1 MKKINQLKVKAAS
14 SSYNIYFGENFITNF
29 SLKKLSDAKEILL
42 IFDSKLPISSLK
54 KVQTFIK
61 KSKPSKFE
69 SFKFVANEKNKSLET
84 AERILEKLIDSKFSR
99 DSLIVSFGGG
109 ITTDISGFIAS
120 VYLRGI
126 DVMHIPTTL
135 LAQVDASIGGK
146 TGVNS
151 KKFKNMI
158 GAFKQPLAVMV
169 DTYYL
174 KSLSKRHIAAGYSE
188 IIKHALI
195 DDKKLL
201 LRLEKFQGD
210 FRTGK
215 NSIELVNL
223 IKISSKI
230 KAKIVEQDE
239 EEKSVR
245 AHLNFGHTFA
255 HAIESVQS
263 FKGLNHGEAVGVGM
277 LCAAKLSF
285 LLNKLTIKEYDRVR
299 KINKKYKLP
308 TELPSDCEPQKIL
321 KAMELDKKSKNSN
334 LRFIVLDGIGKAEIV
349 ENIPEE
355 KILNSLKI

>member
-1 MKKINQLKVKAAS
+1 MKKIEHLRVNIPN
-14 SSYNIYFGENFITNF
+14 SSYKIYFGDNFISNF
-29 SLKKLSDAKEILL
+29 PLKKISNAKEIFL
-42 IFDSKLPISSLK
+42 IFDSKLPESSLK
-54 KVQTFIK
+54 KVHSFIK

-84 AERILEKLIDSKFSR
+84 SERILEKFIDLRFSR
-99 DSLIVSFGGG
+99 ESLIVSLGGG

-120 VYLRGI
+120 VFLRGI
-126 DVMHIPTTL
+126 DVIHIPTTL

-151 KKFKNMI
+151 KKYKNMI
-158 GAFKQPLAVMV
+158 GTFKQPNSVLI
-169 DTYYL
+169 DTDFL
-174 KSLSKRHIAAGYSE
+174 KSLNKRHIAAGYSE

-195 DDKKLL
+195 DDVKLL
-201 LRLEKFQGD
+201 SKLEKFGGRID
-210 FRTGK
+210 
-215 NSIELVNL
+215 SVELAEL

-285 LLNKLTIKEYDRVR
+285 LLNKLTIKEFDRVMG
-299 KINKKYKLP
+299 IIKKYKLP
-308 TELPSDCEPQKIL
+308 TKLPSNCEPQQIL
-321 KAMELDKKSKNSN
+321 KAMELDKKNKNNS
-334 LRFIVLDGIGKAEIV
+334 LRFIILNGLGKVEII
-349 ENIPEE
+349 ENVPEE

>member
-1 MKKINQLKVKAAS
+1 MKTIKQLKVNIPN
-14 SSYNIYFGENFITNF
+14 SSYKIYFGDNFIANF
-29 SLKKLSDAKEILL
+29 PLKKVSNAKEIFL
-42 IFDSKLPISSLK
+42 IFDSKLPESSLK
-54 KVQTFIK
+54 KVHSFIK

-69 SFKFVANEKNKSLET
+69 SFKLVANEKNKSLET
-84 AERILEKLIDSKFSR
+84 SERILEKLIDLRFSR
-99 DSLIVSFGGG
+99 ESLIVSLGGG

-120 VYLRGI
+120 VFLRGI
-126 DVMHIPTTL
+126 DVIHIPTTL

-151 KKFKNMI
+151 EKYKNMI
-158 GAFKQPLAVMV
+158 GTFKQPNSVLI
-169 DTYYL
+169 DTDFL

-195 DDKKLL
+195 DNVKLL
-201 LRLEKFQGD
+201 SKLEKFGGRID
-210 FRTGK
+210 
-215 NSIELVNL
+215 SVELSEL

-239 EEKSVR
+239 EENSVR

-285 LLNKLTIKEYDRVR
+285 LLKKLTINEFNRVMG
-299 KINKKYKLP
+299 IIKKYKLP
-308 TELPSDCEPQKIL
+308 TKLPSNCEPQKIL
-321 KAMELDKKSKNSN
+321 KAMELDKKNKNNS
-334 LRFIVLDGIGKAEIV
+334 LRFIILNGLGKVEIV
-349 ENIPEE
+349 ENVPKE

>member
-1 MKKINQLKVKAAS
+1 MKTIKQLKVS
-14 SSYNIYFGENFITNF
+14 SPSSNYSIYFGDNFINSF
-29 SLKKLSDAKEILL
+29 SLKKISNSKEIFL
-42 IFDSKLPISSLK
+42 IFDSKLPDLSIRK
-54 KVQTFIK
+54 IKRFIR

-69 SFKFVANEKNKSLET
+69 SLKFTANEKNKSIET
-84 AERILEKLIDSKFSR
+84 SQKIIEKLIDLKFSR

-109 ITTDISGFIAS
+109 ITTDLSGFVAS
-120 VYLRGI
+120 VYLRGVE
-126 DVMHIPTTL
+126 VMHIPTTL

-158 GAFKQPLAVMV
+158 GAFKQPKAVLI
-169 DTYYL
+169 DTYFL
-174 KSLSKRHIAAGYSE
+174 KSLSKRHMAAGYSE

-195 DDKKLL
+195 DDMGLLTKLERFGGKL
-201 LRLEKFQGD
+201 GKRTD
-210 FRTGK
+210 F
-215 NSIELVNL
+215 IELADL

-230 KAKIVEQDE
+230 KSKIVEQDE

-245 AHLNFGHTFA
+245 AHLNFGHTYA

-285 LLNKLTIKEYDRVR
+285 LLKKLTVKEFNRVMGVIKQF
-299 KINKKYKLP
+299 KLP
-308 TELPSDCEPQKIL
+308 TKLPSNCEPQKIL
-321 KAMELDKKSKNSN
+321 KAMELDKKNKNNN
-334 LRFIVLDGIGKAEIV
+334 LRFIILNGLGKVEIV
-349 ENIPEE
+349 ENVPDE

>member
-1 MKKINQLKVKAAS
+1 MKTIKQLKVKTS
-14 SSYNIYFGENFITNF
+14 SSNYSIYFGDNFIANF
-29 SLKKLSDAKEILL
+29 PLKKVSNAKEIFL
-42 IFDSKLPISSLK
+42 IFDSKLPESSLK
-54 KVQTFIK
+54 KVHNFIK

-69 SFKFVANEKNKSLET
+69 SFKFVANEKNKSLEIS
-84 AERILEKLIDSKFSR
+84 ERILEKFIDLRFSR
-99 DSLIVSFGGG
+99 ESLIVSLGGG

-120 VYLRGI
+120 VFLRGI
-126 DVMHIPTTL
+126 DVIHIPTTL

-151 KKFKNMI
+151 KKYKNMI
-158 GAFKQPLAVMV
+158 GMFKQPNSVLI
-169 DTYYL
+169 DTDFL
-174 KSLSKRHIAAGYSE
+174 KSLNKRHIAAGYSE

-195 DDKKLL
+195 DDVKLL
-201 LRLEKFQGD
+201 SKLEKFGGRID
-210 FRTGK
+210 
-215 NSIELVNL
+215 SVELAEL

-285 LLNKLTIKEYDRVR
+285 LLNKLTIKEFDRVMG
-299 KINKKYKLP
+299 IIKKYKLP
-308 TELPSDCEPQKIL
+308 TKLPSNCEPQQIL
-321 KAMELDKKSKNSN
+321 KAMELDKKNKNNS
-334 LRFIVLDGIGKAEIV
+334 LRFIILNGLGKVEII
-349 ENIPEE
+349 ENVPEE

>member
-1 MKKINQLKVKAAS
+1 MKTIKQLKVKTS
-14 SSYNIYFGENFITNF
+14 SSNYSIYFGDNFIANF
-29 SLKKLSDAKEILL
+29 PLKKVSNAKEIFL
-42 IFDSKLPISSLK
+42 IFDSKLPESSLK
-54 KVQTFIK
+54 KVHSFIK

-84 AERILEKLIDSKFSR
+84 SERILEKFIDLRFSR
-99 DSLIVSFGGG
+99 ESLIVSLGGG

-120 VYLRGI
+120 VFLRGI
-126 DVMHIPTTL
+126 DVIHIPTTL

-151 KKFKNMI
+151 KKYKNMI
-158 GAFKQPLAVMV
+158 GTFKQPNSVLI
-169 DTYYL
+169 DTDFL

-195 DDKKLL
+195 DDVKLL
-201 LRLEKFQGD
+201 SKLEKFGGRID
-210 FRTGK
+210 
-215 NSIELVNL
+215 SVELAEL

-285 LLNKLTIKEYDRVR
+285 LLNKLTIKEFNRVMG
-299 KINKKYKLP
+299 IIKKYKLP
-308 TELPSDCEPQKIL
+308 TKLPSNCEPQQIL
-321 KAMELDKKSKNSN
+321 KAMELDKKNKNNS
-334 LRFIVLDGIGKAEIV
+334 LRFIILNGLGKVEII
-349 ENIPEE
+349 ENVPEE

>member
-1 MKKINQLKVKAAS
+1 MKKIKQLRVNIPN
-14 SSYNIYFGENFITNF
+14 SSYKVYFGDNFIANF
-29 SLKKLSDAKEILL
+29 PLKKVSNAKEIFL
-42 IFDSKLPISSLK
+42 IFDSKIPESSLK
-54 KVQTFIK
+54 KAHSFIK

-84 AERILEKLIDSKFSR
+84 SERILEKLIDLRFSR
-99 DSLIVSFGGG
+99 ESLIVSLGGG

-120 VYLRGI
+120 VFLRGI
-126 DVMHIPTTL
+126 DVIHIPTTL

-151 KKFKNMI
+151 KKYKNMI
-158 GAFKQPLAVMV
+158 GTFKQPNSVLI
-169 DTYYL
+169 DTDFL
-174 KSLSKRHIAAGYSE
+174 KSLSKKHIAAGYSE

-195 DDKKLL
+195 NDVNLL
-201 LRLEKFQGD
+201 SKLEKFGGRID
-210 FRTGK
+210 SF
-215 NSIELVNL
+215 ELAEL

-263 FKGLNHGEAVGVGM
+263 FRGLNHGEAVGVGM

-285 LLNKLTIKEYDRVR
+285 LLKKLTIKEFNRVMGV
-299 KINKKYKLP
+299 IKKYKLP
-308 TELPSDCEPQKIL
+308 TKLPANCEPQKIL
-321 KAMELDKKSKNSN
+321 KAMELDKKNKNNS
-334 LRFIVLDGIGKAEIV
+334 LRFIILNGLGKVEIV
-349 ENIPEE
+349 ENVPKE
-355 KILNSLKI
+355 KILNSLKV

>member
-1 MKKINQLKVKAAS
+1 MKKIEHLRVNIPN
-14 SSYNIYFGENFITNF
+14 SSYKIYFGDNFIANF
-29 SLKKLSDAKEILL
+29 PLKKISNAKEIFL
-42 IFDSKLPISSLK
+42 IFDSKLPESSLK
-54 KVQTFIK
+54 KVHSFIK

-69 SFKFVANEKNKSLET
+69 SFKFVANEKNKSLEIS
-84 AERILEKLIDSKFSR
+84 ERILEKFIDLRFSR
-99 DSLIVSFGGG
+99 ESLIVSLGGG

-120 VYLRGI
+120 VFLRGI
-126 DVMHIPTTL
+126 DVIHIPTTL

-151 KKFKNMI
+151 KKYKNMI
-158 GAFKQPLAVMV
+158 GTFKQPNSVLI
-169 DTYYL
+169 DTDFL
-174 KSLSKRHIAAGYSE
+174 KSLNKRHIAAGYSE

-195 DDKKLL
+195 DDVKLL
-201 LRLEKFQGD
+201 SKLEKFGGRID
-210 FRTGK
+210 
-215 NSIELVNL
+215 SVELAEL

-285 LLNKLTIKEYDRVR
+285 LLNKLTIKEFDRVMG
-299 KINKKYKLP
+299 IIKKYKLP
-308 TELPSDCEPQKIL
+308 TKLPSNCEPQQIL
-321 KAMELDKKSKNSN
+321 KAMELDKKNKNNS
-334 LRFIVLDGIGKAEIV
+334 LRFIILNGLGKVEII
-349 ENIPEE
+349 ENVPEE

>member
-1 MKKINQLKVKAAS
+1 MKKIKQLRVNIPN
-14 SSYNIYFGENFITNF
+14 SSYKIYFGDNFIANF
-29 SLKKLSDAKEILL
+29 PMKKVSSAKEIFL
-42 IFDSKLPISSLK
+42 IFDSKLPESFLK
-54 KVQTFIK
+54 KVHSFIK

-84 AERILEKLIDSKFSR
+84 SERILEKLIDLRFSR
-99 DSLIVSFGGG
+99 ESLIVSLGGG

-120 VYLRGI
+120 IFLRGI
-126 DVMHIPTTL
+126 DVIHIPTTL

-151 KKFKNMI
+151 KKYKNMI
-158 GAFKQPLAVMV
+158 GTFKQPNSVLI
-169 DTYYL
+169 DTDFL

-195 DDKKLL
+195 NDVKLL
-201 LRLEKFQGD
+201 SKLEKFGGGID
-210 FRTGK
+210 
-215 NSIELVNL
+215 SIELAEL

-239 EEKSVR
+239 EEKSIR

-285 LLNKLTIKEYDRVR
+285 LLNKLTIKEFNRVMGV
-299 KINKKYKLP
+299 IKKYKLP
-308 TELPSDCEPQKIL
+308 TKMPSNCEPQKIL
-321 KAMELDKKSKNSN
+321 KAMELDKKNKNNSF
-334 LRFIVLDGIGKAEIV
+334 RFIILNGLGKVEII
-349 ENIPEE
+349 ENVPEE

>member
-1 MKKINQLKVKAAS
+1 MKKIKQLRVNIPN
-14 SSYNIYFGENFITNF
+14 SSYKVYFGDNFIANF
-29 SLKKLSDAKEILL
+29 PLKKVSNAKEIFL
-42 IFDSKLPISSLK
+42 IFDSKIPESSLK
-54 KVQTFIK
+54 KAHSFIK

-84 AERILEKLIDSKFSR
+84 SERILEKLIDLRFSR
-99 DSLIVSFGGG
+99 ESLIVSLGGG

-120 VYLRGI
+120 VFLRGI
-126 DVMHIPTTL
+126 DVIHIPTTL

-151 KKFKNMI
+151 KKYKNMI
-158 GAFKQPLAVMV
+158 GTFKQPNSVLI
-169 DTYYL
+169 DTDFL

-195 DDKKLL
+195 NDVKLL
-201 LRLEKFQGD
+201 SKLEKFGGGID
-210 FRTGK
+210 
-215 NSIELVNL
+215 SIELAEL

-239 EEKSVR
+239 EEKSIR

-285 LLNKLTIKEYDRVR
+285 LLNKLSIKEFNRVMGV
-299 KINKKYKLP
+299 IKKYKLP
-308 TELPSDCEPQKIL
+308 TKLPSNCEPQKIL
-321 KAMELDKKSKNSN
+321 KAMELDKKNKNNS
-334 LRFIVLDGIGKAEIV
+334 LRFIILNGLGKVEII
-349 ENIPEE
+349 ENVPEE

>member
-1 MKKINQLKVKAAS
+1 MKKIEHLRVNIPN
-14 SSYNIYFGENFITNF
+14 SSYKIYFGDNFIANF
-29 SLKKLSDAKEILL
+29 PLKKVSNAKEIFL
-42 IFDSKLPISSLK
+42 IFDSKLPESSLK
-54 KVQTFIK
+54 KVHSFIK

-84 AERILEKLIDSKFSR
+84 SERILEKFIDLRFSR
-99 DSLIVSFGGG
+99 ESLIVSLGGG

-120 VYLRGI
+120 VFLRGI
-126 DVMHIPTTL
+126 DVIHIPTTL

-151 KKFKNMI
+151 KKYKNMI
-158 GAFKQPLAVMV
+158 GTFKQPNSVLI
-169 DTYYL
+169 DTDFL
-174 KSLSKRHIAAGYSE
+174 KSLNKRHIAAGYSE

-195 DDKKLL
+195 NDVKLL
-201 LRLEKFQGD
+201 SKLEKFEGRKD
-210 FRTGK
+210 
-215 NSIELVNL
+215 SIELAEL

-285 LLNKLTIKEYDRVR
+285 LLNKLTIKEFDRVMG
-299 KINKKYKLP
+299 IIKKYKLP
-308 TELPSDCEPQKIL
+308 TKLPSNCEPQQIL
-321 KAMELDKKSKNSN
+321 KAMELDKKNKNNS
-334 LRFIVLDGIGKAEIV
+334 LRFIILNGLGKVEIV
-349 ENIPEE
+349 ENVSEE

>member
-1 MKKINQLKVKAAS
+1 MKKIEHLRVNVPN
-14 SSYNIYFGENFITNF
+14 SSYKIYFGDNFIANF
-29 SLKKLSDAKEILL
+29 PLKKISNAKEIFL
-42 IFDSKLPISSLK
+42 IFDSKLPESSLK
-54 KVQTFIK
+54 KVHSFIK

-84 AERILEKLIDSKFSR
+84 SERILEKFIDLRFSR
-99 DSLIVSFGGG
+99 ESLIVSLGGG

-120 VYLRGI
+120 VFLRGI
-126 DVMHIPTTL
+126 DVIHIPTTL

-151 KKFKNMI
+151 KKYKNMI
-158 GAFKQPLAVMV
+158 GTFKQPNSVLI
-169 DTYYL
+169 DTDFL
-174 KSLSKRHIAAGYSE
+174 KSLNKRHIAAGYSE

-195 DDKKLL
+195 DDVKLL
-201 LRLEKFQGD
+201 SKLEKFGGRID
-210 FRTGK
+210 
-215 NSIELVNL
+215 SVELAEL

-285 LLNKLTIKEYDRVR
+285 LLNKLTIKEFDRVMG
-299 KINKKYKLP
+299 IIKKYKLP
-308 TELPSDCEPQKIL
+308 TKLPSNCEPQQIL
-321 KAMELDKKSKNSN
+321 KAMELDKKNKNNS
-334 LRFIVLDGIGKAEIV
+334 LRFIILNGLGKVEII
-349 ENIPEE
+349 ENVPEE

>member
-1 MKKINQLKVKAAS
+1 MKKIEHLRVNIPN
-14 SSYNIYFGENFITNF
+14 SSYKIYFGDNFIANF
-29 SLKKLSDAKEILL
+29 PLKKISNAKEIFL
-42 IFDSKLPISSLK
+42 IFDSKLPESSLK
-54 KVQTFIK
+54 KVHSFIK

-84 AERILEKLIDSKFSR
+84 SERILEKFIDLRFSR
-99 DSLIVSFGGG
+99 ESLIVSLGGG

-120 VYLRGI
+120 VFLRGI
-126 DVMHIPTTL
+126 DVIHIPTTL

-151 KKFKNMI
+151 KKYKNMI
-158 GAFKQPLAVMV
+158 GTFKQPNSVLI
-169 DTYYL
+169 DTDFL
-174 KSLSKRHIAAGYSE
+174 KSLNKRHIAAGYSE

-195 DDKKLL
+195 DDVKLL
-201 LRLEKFQGD
+201 SKLEKFGGRID
-210 FRTGK
+210 
-215 NSIELVNL
+215 SVELAEL

-285 LLNKLTIKEYDRVR
+285 LLNKLTIKEFDRVMG
-299 KINKKYKLP
+299 IIKKYKLP
-308 TELPSDCEPQKIL
+308 TKLPSNCEPQQIL
-321 KAMELDKKSKNSN
+321 KAMELDKKNKNNS
-334 LRFIVLDGIGKAEIV
+334 LRFIILNGLGKVEII
-349 ENIPEE
+349 ENVPEE

>member
-1 MKKINQLKVKAAS
+1 MKKIKQLRVNIPN
-14 SSYNIYFGENFITNF
+14 SSYKIYFGDNFIANF
-29 SLKKLSDAKEILL
+29 PLKKISNAKEIFL
-42 IFDSKLPISSLK
+42 IFDSKLPESSLK
-54 KVQTFIK
+54 KVHSFIK

-69 SFKFVANEKNKSLET
+69 SFKFVANEKNKSLEIS
-84 AERILEKLIDSKFSR
+84 ERILEKFIDLRFSR
-99 DSLIVSFGGG
+99 ESLIVSLGGG

-120 VYLRGI
+120 VFLRGI
-126 DVMHIPTTL
+126 DVIHIPTTL

-151 KKFKNMI
+151 KKYKNMI
-158 GAFKQPLAVMV
+158 GTFKQPNSVLI
-169 DTYYL
+169 DTDFL

-195 DDKKLL
+195 DDVKLL
-201 LRLEKFQGD
+201 SKLEKFGGRID
-210 FRTGK
+210 
-215 NSIELVNL
+215 SVELAEL

-285 LLNKLTIKEYDRVR
+285 LLKKLTMKEFNRVMEV
-299 KINKKYKLP
+299 IKKYKLP
-308 TELPSDCEPQKIL
+308 TKLPSNCEPQKIL
-321 KAMELDKKSKNSN
+321 KAMELDKKNKNNS
-334 LRFIVLDGIGKAEIV
+334 LRFIILNGLGKVEIV
-349 ENIPEE
+349 ENVSEE

>member
-1 MKKINQLKVKAAS
+1 MKKIEHLRVNIPN
-14 SSYNIYFGENFITNF
+14 SSYKIYFGDNFIANF
-29 SLKKLSDAKEILL
+29 PLKKISNAKEIFL
-42 IFDSKLPISSLK
+42 IFDSKLPESSLK
-54 KVQTFIK
+54 KVHSFIK

-84 AERILEKLIDSKFSR
+84 SERILEKFIDLRFSR
-99 DSLIVSFGGG
+99 ESLIVSLGGG

-120 VYLRGI
+120 VFLRGI
-126 DVMHIPTTL
+126 DVIHIPTTL

-151 KKFKNMI
+151 KKYKNMI
-158 GAFKQPLAVMV
+158 GTFKQPNSVLI
-169 DTYYL
+169 DTDFL
-174 KSLSKRHIAAGYSE
+174 KSLNKRHIAAGYSE

-195 DDKKLL
+195 DDVKLL
-201 LRLEKFQGD
+201 SKLEKFGGRID
-210 FRTGK
+210 
-215 NSIELVNL
+215 SVELAEL

-285 LLNKLTIKEYDRVR
+285 LLNKLTIKEFNRVMG
-299 KINKKYKLP
+299 IIKKYKLP
-308 TELPSDCEPQKIL
+308 TKLPSNCEPQQIL
-321 KAMELDKKSKNSN
+321 KAMELDKKNKNNS
-334 LRFIVLDGIGKAEIV
+334 LRFIILNGLGKVEII
-349 ENIPEE
+349 ENVPEE